1 MSLHTWLNSKR
12 SLLSCPNWIHP
23 LHLLLCTQSPHSITS
38 KCLWWSNFFPKIVNV
53 FFCFSAHCATFSA
66 ASRQYACGFADS
78 SLHLWSL
85 SARATTTAA
94 SSLSHVT
101 TESHTSHSA
110 PDHKV
115 LLGHHGPVYGACF
128 SSNGQFLLSTSE
140 DCTVRLW
147 NIQKRSS
154 VVSYRGHAYPV
165 WDTAFR

>member
-1 MSLHTWLNSKR
+1 M
-12 SLLSCPNWIHP
+12 CFA
-23 LHLLLCTQSPHSITS
+23 LLC
-38 KCLWWSNFFPKIVNV
+38 
-53 FFCFSAHCATFSA
+53 SAHCAMFST

-85 SARATTTAA
+85 LPGATT
-94 SSLSHVT
+94 SPSPNHMT
-101 TESHTSHSA
+101 TESHASHSV

-140 DCTVRLW
+140 DCTIRLW
-147 NIQKRSS
+147 NVQRRST